1 MTLKT
6 MIDKAISKQ
15 PLIKPSRTKKPIKH
29 TEANYQQQ
37 VVEWARWAHRS
48 GKYPNLDLL
57 HCSLNG
63 VKLSALQ
70 ATKSKQQGMLSG
82 VPDLF
87 LPVPIGAYHGL
98 FIEMKSDK
106 GRLSTNQTWF
116 LSKVEL
122 LGYKI
127 AVCYSANEA
136 IKTIE
141 NYYFVPN

>member
-6 MIDKAISKQ
+6 MIDNAISKQ
-15 PLIKPSRTKKPIKH
+15 PLIKPRTKKPIKH

-70 ATKSKQQGMLSG
+70 AAKAKQQGMLSG

-87 LPVPIGAYHGL
+87 LPVPIGGYHGL

-141 NYYFVPN
+141 NYYFVQN